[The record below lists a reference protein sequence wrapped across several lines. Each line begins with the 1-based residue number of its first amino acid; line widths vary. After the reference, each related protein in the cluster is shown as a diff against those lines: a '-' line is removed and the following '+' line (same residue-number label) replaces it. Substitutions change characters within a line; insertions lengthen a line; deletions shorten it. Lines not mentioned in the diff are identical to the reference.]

1 MPAVELLRYRH
12 PDPAFAI
19 DLPAE
24 AERSSDG
31 ALLVARE
38 PVPDP
43 APAFRAN
50 LTVVAEQIPGGLGFA
65 AYVDRSIA
73 DESEMLPG
81 WRLIDR
87 EDTEIGGR
95 PAVRTLATYL
105 ASAMPGFDVGRDLS
119 VALEQWRIEHAG
131 AAWIASVSCDAVEYA
146 LVAEV
151 WRACA
156 ESLRPGET
164 A

>member
-1 MPAVELLRYRH
+1 VPAVELVRYRH
-12 PDPAFAI
+12 PAPPFAL

-24 AERSSDG
+24 AERSSKG

-38 PVPDP
+38 HAPEV

-50 LTVVAEQIPGGLGFA
+50 LTVVAEQIPAGISLGEYA
-65 AYVDRSIA
+65 ERSI
-73 DESEMLPG
+73 DHESEMLPG

-105 ASAMPGFDVGRDLS
+105 GSAVPGFDLGRDLS
-119 VALEQWRIEHAG
+119 IALEQWRIEHEG
-131 AAWIASVSCDAVEYA
+131 DAWIASVSCDAVEYA
-146 LVAEV
+146 LVSEV
-151 WRACA
+151 WRVCA

>member
-1 MPAVELLRYRH
+1 VPAVELVRYRH
-12 PDPAFAI
+12 PNPPFAV

-24 AERSSDG
+24 AERSSEG

-38 PVPDP
+38 PAPEPV
-43 APAFRAN
+43 PAFRAN
-50 LTVVAEQIPGGLGFA
+50 LTVVAEQIPAGLDFA
-65 AYVDRSIA
+65 AYVDRSLA
-73 DESEMLPG
+73 DESEMLPA

-87 EDTEIGGR
+87 EDTSIGGR
-95 PAVRTLATYL
+95 RAVRTLATYL
-105 ASAMPGFDVGRDLS
+105 GSAMPGFDFGRDLS

-131 AAWIASVSCDAVEYA
+131 DAWIASVSCDAVEYA
-146 LVAEV
+146 LVGEV

>member
-1 MPAVELLRYRH
+1 MPAVELERYRH
-12 PDPAFAI
+12 PSPPFAV
-19 DLPAE
+19 DLPAG
-24 AERSSDG
+24 AERSSEG

-43 APAFRAN
+43 AVSFRAN
-50 LTVVAEQIPGGLGFA
+50 LSVVAEQIPAGMAFA
-65 AYVDRSIA
+65 EYAARSIA

-87 EDTEIGGR
+87 EDTNVGGL

-105 ASAMPGFDVGRDLS
+105 GSAVPGFDFGRDLS
-119 VALEQWRIEHAG
+119 IALEQWRVWAEADV
-131 AAWIASVSCDAVEYA
+131 WIASVSCDAVEYA
-146 LVAEV
+146 LVSEV
-151 WRACA
+151 WRVCA

-164 A
+164 G

>member
-1 MPAVELLRYRH
+1 VPAVELVRYRH
-12 PDPAFAI
+12 PDPPFAI

-38 PVPDP
+38 PVPEP
-43 APAFRAN
+43 AAAFRAN
-50 LTVVAEQIPGGLGFA
+50 LTVVAEQIPAGLSFE
-65 AYVDRSIA
+65 AYAERSIA
-73 DESEMLPG
+73 DESEMLPA

-87 EDTEIGGR
+87 DDTEIGGR

-105 ASAMPGFDVGRDLS
+105 ASGMPGFDVGRDLS
-119 VALEQWRIEHAG
+119 IALEQWRIQHDG
-131 AAWIASVSCDAVEYA
+131 DAWIASVSCDAVEYA
-146 LVAEV
+146 LVSEV
-151 WRACA
+151 WRVCA